1 MLIKKI
7 CDISGLLAT
16 LIFNIKLEK
25 LKEKYHLGLVTT
37 TTLNT
42 KIGEVENK
50 MPDAIG
56 FVWKTDFNAK
66 ISDIEAKYFTTS
78 NYNKF
83 TSKYLKRK

>member
-7 CDISGLLAT
+7 CDICGLLAT

-37 TTLNT
+37 TTLHT

-50 MPDAIG
+50 MPDVIG
-56 FVWKTDFNAK
+56 FVLKTDFNAK

-78 NYNKF
+78 SYNKF
-83 TSKYLKRK
+83 TSKHLKRK